1 VRRAAV
7 IAILLALVPASAAA
21 AAPPSVLDVPERTAD
36 AGQGKIGYRSVGR
49 GRPLVM
55 IMGLS
60 GSIDAWQPSFVDS
73 LARKRRV
80 IVLDNAGVG
89 QSTLGTVPLT
99 IPRMADDA
107 ALLIRALRLRR
118 ADVLGWSMGGM
129 IAQALARR
137 HPRLVRRLV
146 LCATAPGNGKATLPD
161 ANVLGELG
169 SNRVF
174 DNLFPG
180 DEAAGR
186 RYVEQIARYPG
197 FAPTAPPDVT
207 RLQFGA
213 SGLWLTG
220 QEPSGRPLRRLRLP
234 VLVGGGALDRVLPA
248 ANQRHLGR
256 RLPNARLRMYPRAG
270 HGFLFQH
277 RRDFVGTVQRFLH

>member
-1 VRRAAV
+1 VRRTALIAVLVAA
-7 IAILLALVPASAAA
+7 LPASAGAA
-21 AAPPSVLDVPERTAD
+21 EGSIVDAPERTVA
-36 AGQGKIGYRSVGR
+36 AGQGKVGYRDVGR

-60 GSIDAWQPSFVDS
+60 GSIDAWEPSFVDS
-73 LARKRRV
+73 LAHRRRV
-80 IVLDNAGVG
+80 IVLDNPGVG
-89 QSTLGTVPLT
+89 QSTLGTGPLT
-99 IPRMADDA
+99 IPRMADHA
-107 ALLIRALRLRR
+107 ASLIRRLRLRR

-129 IAQALARR
+129 IAQSLARR

-161 ANVLGELG
+161 GNTVGELNDP
-169 SNRVF
+169 NRVF
-174 DNLFPG
+174 NRLFPG

-186 RYVEQIARYPG
+186 RYIESIARYPG
-197 FAPTAPPDVT
+197 FAPTAPPEVS
-207 RLQFGA
+207 RLQLGA

-234 VLVGGGALDRVLPA
+234 VLVGGGALDTVLPA
-248 ANQRHLGR
+248 ANQRHLAR

-277 RRDFVGTVQRFLH
+277 RRDFVRAVQRFLH